1 MVSFTDA
8 NVNVPEQDAPDEC
21 EARMRMNSWQRCGA
35 AFCSALIACA
45 GSSPAGV
52 GYLPRMGPTQL
63 RFHSAFE
70 ADPSKALP
78 PLEIPDR
85 NVSTNAPVQF
95 PTFADEP
102 TMEPQA
108 AYEPPSQIDVQLPAM
123 PLPPPQVGY
132 ATNSAPTVQ
141 GVLVPQM
148 LLQYFGHATNQPA
161 VMAPPVEF
169 YPPPP
174 PSRSSAVYISR

>member
-1 MVSFTDA
+1 MV
-8 NVNVPEQDAPDEC
+8 

-35 AFCSALIACA
+35 ALFSAVMIYA

-52 GYLPRMGPTQL
+52 GYLPRMGPTPL
-63 RFHSAFE
+63 RFRSAFE
-70 ADPSKALP
+70 ADAAKVLP

-85 NVSTNAPVQF
+85 VGTNAPVQL

-102 TMEPQA
+102 PPEPPT
-108 AYEPPSQIDVQLPAM
+108 AYEPPSQIDLQLPPA
-123 PLPPPQVGY
+123 PLPVPQVGY
-132 ATNSAPTVQ
+132 ATNAPPTVQ

-148 LLQYFGHATNQPA
+148 LLQYFGNSTNPPA
-161 VMAPPVEF
+161 IIAPPVEF

-174 PSRSSAVYISR
+174 PLSRSSAVYISR